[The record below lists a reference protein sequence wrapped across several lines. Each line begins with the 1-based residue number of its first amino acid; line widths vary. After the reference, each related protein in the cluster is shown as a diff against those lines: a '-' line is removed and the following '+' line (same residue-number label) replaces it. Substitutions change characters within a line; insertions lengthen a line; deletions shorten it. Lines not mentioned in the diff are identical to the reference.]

1 MQHKRLIINTLAGSI
16 YHAGHQKW
24 KKDCRRHLPARNPIQ
39 KIDQLSLDVFLLVVL
54 VAEPQEAASA
64 VAFEQQEDAGASCLL
79 LTKVAG
85 VEVLVVLPVVLL
97 PLAFWQ
103 ALAQSAGWH

>member
-1 MQHKRLIINTLAGSI
+1 MPSGLSEVEEGLQTT
-16 YHAGHQKW
+16 
-24 KKDCRRHLPARNPIQ
+24 PAVRNPIQ

-64 VAFEQQEDAGASCLL
+64 VAFEQQEDSGASCLL